1 MYTGYC
7 DGAKPHHQP
16 SKGGIRGEIASILQ
30 NGVYTAQKTS
40 CRQNRSTAVFCM
52 EKSSQIS
59 QNKFDVY
66 SKYLAKRA
74 VGSGMI

>member
-1 MYTGYC
+1 MTCILGTVM
-7 DGAKPHHQP
+7 GAKA
-16 SKGGIRGEIASILQ
+16 SSEGGIRGEIASILQ

-40 CRQNRSTAVFCM
+40 CRQNQSTAVFCM
-52 EKSSQIS
+52 EKSSQNS